1 MEHDMHPFA
10 RCLFAAALIFTSAS
24 PAWAQAWPAKPL
36 RLLVN
41 LPPGTPPDQIARAL
55 SPRLGEA
62 LGQPVVVENRA
73 GASGYVGIEAVIK
86 AAPDGYS
93 LLYTPGFPIVIGP
106 HLQKLN
112 VDVTKD
118 LEPVAPTARV
128 TAFLI
133 VRSTLPVM
141 SVAELVSYAR
151 SHPGKLNYGSGGNG
165 SAPHI
170 ASEMMLRAAR
180 IQATHVP
187 YKGSTET
194 LAALLGEQIDFTFDL
209 GVAIPHIRSGK
220 MRLLAVASP
229 ARSALFPD
237 MPTMAES
244 GMEVNASTVHGVY
257 APAGTPREIITRLN
271 RDIVRVMQAAEVKKI
286 LTAIGA
292 DLVTGTPEEF
302 AQRQRR
308 DRELFGAVVR
318 EANIRAD

>member
-1 MEHDMHPFA
+1 MRRFA
-10 RCLFAAALIFTSAS
+10 RCLFAALLFACAL
-24 PAWAQAWPAKPL
+24 PAWAQAWPARPV

-55 SPRLGEA
+55 SARLAEM

-73 GASGYVGIEAVIK
+73 GASGYVGIEAIAK
-86 AAPDGYS
+86 SAPDGYS

-112 VDVTKD
+112 IDVTKD
-118 LEPVAPTARV
+118 LEPIAPTARV
-128 TAFLI
+128 TSFLI
-133 VRSTLPVM
+133 VRSTLPVR

-151 SHPGKLNYGSGGNG
+151 ANPGKLNYGSGGNG

-170 ASEMMLRAAR
+170 ASAMMLRAAKIR
-180 IQATHVP
+180 ATHIP

-194 LAALLGEQIDFTFDL
+194 LAALLGDQIDFTFDL
-209 GVAIPHIRSGK
+209 GVAIPQIKAGK

-229 ARSALFPD
+229 SRSALFPD
-237 MPTMAES
+237 TPTMAES
-244 GMEVNASTVHGVY
+244 GIEVNASTVHGVY

-271 RDIVRVMQAAEVKKI
+271 RDIVRVMQTAEVKKV
-286 LTAIGA
+286 LDAIGA
-292 DLVTGTPEEF
+292 DLVTGTAEEF
-302 AQRQRR
+302 ADRQRR

-318 EANIRAD
+318 EANIRAE